1 MHRSEQAEIVSSAA
15 CGAEVFVRSDR
26 VFTFGTESALCWE
39 RSVRR
44 GGWFRSAELA
54 ATAPRWVAL
63 AIVLGALLLGA
74 VPAGALTIS
83 GLGGVEPAY
92 FNPKNT
98 TGLAPGQGLSPDF
111 SISPDIPQIR
121 ICNLASAACTNPD
134 ISVTQT
140 LSTIY
145 QRPQTTG
152 DTPSLSIPYVADV
165 IFTLERIT
173 TPKSSCSDGEG
184 CGPIDPILLTFA
196 AFTDPYVGAPP
207 VALDLGSAGG
217 LTPLLLMER
226 LTGGTLKLFPVN
238 KLPGLNVG
246 EQTQF
251 TVRYVIG
258 GAMQPNALGGYDL
271 PPIAL
276 TGFEVPEPSTA
287 LLLLAG
293 LVAVAFQAARRSNRW

>member
-1 MHRSEQAEIVSSAA
+1 MRRSKQAEIVSCAA
-15 CGAEVFVRSDR
+15 CGAEVSVRSDR
-26 VFTFGTESALCWE
+26 VFKFGTESALCWE
-39 RSVRR
+39 CSVRR
-44 GGWFRSAELA
+44 GGRFRSAELA

-63 AIVLGALLLGA
+63 AIVLGALLLHA
-74 VPAGALTIS
+74 VSAEALAIS
-83 GLGGVEPAY
+83 GLGDVEAAY

-98 TGLAPGQGLSPDF
+98 TGLAPGQGLSPDL

-134 ISVTQT
+134 IAVTQT

-152 DTPSLSIPYVADV
+152 GTPSVSIPYVADV
-165 IFTLERIT
+165 IFSLERIT
-173 TPKSSCSDGEG
+173 TPRDGCSDGDG
-184 CGPIDPILLTFA
+184 CGTIDPILLTFA
-196 AFTDPYVGAPP
+196 AFTDPYSGAPP

-217 LTPLLLMER
+217 LTPLLVMER
-226 LTGGTLKLFPVN
+226 LTGGTLKLFPVAP
-238 KLPGLNVG
+238 LLGLDVG
-246 EQTQF
+246 ERTQF

-258 GAMQPNALGGYDL
+258 GAMQPNVLGGYDL

-287 LLLLAG
+287 LLLLGG
-293 LVAVAFQAARRSNRW
+293 LVAVAFHAARRSNRW